1 MDKGNH
7 YEMLKD
13 EVNVSPEYPYDVD
26 VGPLICRKMNRCF
39 LAGGELCGE
48 YQQGNRQK
56 GMLQDINSALNE
68 GGFFFIFNT
77 MITEAQL
84 NDTYEHMAAMFK
96 ESETALGID
105 APSPSGRGFSRR
117 GIHSAEPG
125 VIAEHLCFSFGKD
138 HDLREPNLWP
148 ADIIRPGFKKDVS
161 ELFNELDFI
170 SDMLAKAFCD
180 MLGVSPD
187 TFRRLRTNSCM
198 SEMQLLNFPP
208 AHNIR
213 THEEGRQVARSTGW
227 RTEPGLFS
235 IINQTEP
242 CFQVQNIHGKTCNLR
257 CGSERFVVLVG
268 DVVEVFTN
276 GLIPATKY
284 RVVPRTTERQA
295 FKFAA
300 RLNPQVES
308 SWGICLMLQQALVE
322 VSPAFTSNDD
332 LNPAFTSLT
341 QVRELGCY
349 VAGGED
355 KSRRT

>member
-1 MDKGNH
+1 MRRASCALRSRWGSAIGRTRANDLVSPLKRKAVARGFVGNQRRAFTPSRPAWQLDLDDLLQKNKYGASGDQHKPALDVIMDKGNH

-170 SDMLAKAFCD
+170 SDMLAK
-180 MLGVSPD
+180 
-187 TFRRLRTNSCM
+187 
-198 SEMQLLNFPP
+198 
-208 AHNIR
+208 
-213 THEEGRQVARSTGW
+213 
-227 RTEPGLFS
+227 
-235 IINQTEP
+235 
-242 CFQVQNIHGKTCNLR
+242 
-257 CGSERFVVLVG
+257 
-268 DVVEVFTN
+268 
-276 GLIPATKY
+276 
-284 RVVPRTTERQA
+284 
-295 FKFAA
+295 
-300 RLNPQVES
+300 
-308 SWGICLMLQQALVE
+308 
-322 VSPAFTSNDD
+322 
-332 LNPAFTSLT
+332 
-341 QVRELGCY
+341 
-349 VAGGED
+349 
-355 KSRRT
+355 